1 MMDVAQQHRFHFDT
15 VQMPLNI
22 MDAHFRSFSQLV
34 VPQAVKQQIAV
45 LGMKCFG
52 SGVILKSGVV
62 EPIDCLHY
70 SLNLPLSVLIT
81 GINTQQL
88 LDQAFAAVK
97 SFKPMDEAAVSAL
110 IAKIQGVAL
119 NGKYELFKTTATLI
133 QLLGIRTG
141 SALTVRRFSSWLRN
155 CLVDYLA
162 VTGFKERAHCA

>member
-1 MMDVAQQHRFHFDT
+1 MKRCQFLSSAAAATVLSSHFVHGKKSVRVDQLTTESSSEGAASRIPRVSTAGTIRGEMLYRDNMMDVAQQHRFHFDT

-22 MDAHFRSFSQLV
+22 LDAHFRSFSQLV

-70 SLNLPLSVLIT
+70 SFNLPLSVLIT

-88 LDQAFAAVK
+88 LDQAL
-97 SFKPMDEAAVSAL
+97 PP
-110 IAKIQGVAL
+110 
-119 NGKYELFKTTATLI
+119 
-133 QLLGIRTG
+133 
-141 SALTVRRFSSWLRN
+141 
-155 CLVDYLA
+155 
-162 VTGFKERAHCA
+162 